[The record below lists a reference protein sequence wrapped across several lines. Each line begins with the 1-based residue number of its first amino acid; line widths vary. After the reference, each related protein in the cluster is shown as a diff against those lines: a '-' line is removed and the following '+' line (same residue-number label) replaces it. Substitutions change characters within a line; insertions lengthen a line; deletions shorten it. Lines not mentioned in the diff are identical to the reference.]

1 MPATARTGRN
11 SEQASRSD
19 ARPSP
24 TGGRLSMTVLV
35 LCDAGDLSARW
46 IEGGLQ
52 RRRVPVLHV
61 TGMDL
66 VGAER
71 FGHRIGRE
79 TPKLR
84 IRLRHGRTF
93 THRSVTGVINRLTYL
108 PEPGDARV
116 PASDREYAATEVT
129 AITLSWMSALA
140 AAVPFVDRP
149 SPAWI
154 GGEWRSP
161 AEWALLAHAA
171 GLVDRCP
178 SPCRAC
184 QAFPNRRLP
193 DRSRSYS
200 GSSSQT
206 APGSRAPASPRT
218 TRRLSARGSSA
229 SLDWQRRTR
238 WAWASTARSR
248 HPCRPGSGRPPDG

>member
-1 MPATARTGRN
+1 
-11 SEQASRSD
+11 
-19 ARPSP
+19 
-24 TGGRLSMTVLV
+24 MTVLI

-61 TGMDL
+61 TGTDL
-66 VGAER
+66 VGADR
-71 FGHRIGRE
+71 FGHSIGRE
-79 TPKLR
+79 SPRLR
-84 IRLRHGRTF
+84 IRLRDGRSF

-116 PASDREYAATEVT
+116 PAPDREYAATELN

-140 AAVPFVDRP
+140 ATVPFVDRP

-171 GLVDRCP
+171 GLVAAPVALPSMPTASESPTSGEEAVAFALVVADR
-178 SPCRAC
+178 AWV
-184 QAFPNRRLP
+184 
-193 DRSRSYS
+193 
-200 GSSSQT
+200 
-206 APGSRAPASPRT
+206 
-218 TRRLSARGSSA
+218 SAAG
-229 SLDWQRRTR
+229 T
-238 WAWASTARSR
+238 TARDRRGLREGLVRLARLADADTLGVGLDLQGRVIRVDPVPDVRPTGEAGLSR
-248 HPCRPGSGRPPDG
+248 LAELAGYGGVDA